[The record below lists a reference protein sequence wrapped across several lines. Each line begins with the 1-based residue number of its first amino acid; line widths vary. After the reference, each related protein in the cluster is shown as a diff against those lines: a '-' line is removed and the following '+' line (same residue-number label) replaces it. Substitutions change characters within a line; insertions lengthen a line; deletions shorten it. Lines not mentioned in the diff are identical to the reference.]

1 MMNRKKIIPLIII
14 IAAAGVFYY
23 YQTAEVARK
32 ESDKLL
38 DEFKKT
44 DESLKRLN
52 DSLNSKLADTV
63 LLK

>member
-1 MMNRKKIIPLIII
+1 MMNRKKIIPLIIM

-23 YQTAEVARK
+23 YQTAKVARK